1 MKTLVNMSRKRKR
14 EPRDRRARPEFGKI
28 VWRDRPGKDDVSLKR
43 IVHALR
49 PDEVERVRDSLVS
62 APEFKW
68 TEVEILQTIPA
79 TAGMAAVVERY
90 DATVTWLR
98 DMFTRLEFKECIIA
112 SCIETV
118 RVAATHGVDAMLHTA
133 LQVWNQAQVTAVQ
146 ARAAATSHRADA
158 AADADDDDDAERT
171 AEMVK
176 RVLREF

>member
-1 MKTLVNMSRKRKR
+1 MSRKRKR

-43 IVHALR
+43 IIHALR
-49 PDEVERVRDSLVS
+49 PDEVERVRGSLVS
-62 APEFKW
+62 VPEFKW
-68 TEVEILQTIPA
+68 TDVEILQTMPA
-79 TAGMAAVVERY
+79 TAGMAGAVERY
-90 DATVTWLR
+90 DVTTTWLR
-98 DMFTRLEFKECIIA
+98 DMFTRLEFKEDVA
-112 SCIETV
+112 DACIETV
-118 RVAATHGVDAMLHTA
+118 RVAATGGVDAMLHAA

-146 ARAAATSHRADA
+146 ARAAAAREKPASRSD